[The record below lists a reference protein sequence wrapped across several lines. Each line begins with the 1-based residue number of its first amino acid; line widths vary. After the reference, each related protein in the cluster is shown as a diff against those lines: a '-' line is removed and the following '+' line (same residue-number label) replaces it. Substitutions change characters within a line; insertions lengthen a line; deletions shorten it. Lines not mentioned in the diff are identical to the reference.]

1 MTIIT
6 IITAIIMATITVFGF
21 LPGQLAIITSG
32 FLFFFNGIKAFGHF
46 KSFNSKRSD
55 VSYYEV
61 MEQDEITKA
70 LTATGIFSMLLLGSG
85 FYGLESYSFE
95 MSKELYLFS
104 SGSLFIF
111 FSFNQKLNVLFS
123 RKKVLY
129 SELERQKSDEDNRA
143 KKKTKVM
150 PIETISNHLKDFSKE
165 LDETKNSLIEGN
177 AQQSQCIEKLRNE
190 FLELK
195 RQIDRLDIESN
206 PKIKISKS

>member
-1 MTIIT
+1 MTIMTIIVA
-6 IITAIIMATITVFGF
+6 ITMAVVTVFGL
-21 LPGQLAIITSG
+21 LPGQLAILTG
-32 FLFFFNGIKAFGHF
+32 AFFLFFNGIKALGYINAFD
-46 KSFNSKRSD
+46 STSKE

-61 MEQDEITKA
+61 SEQTKIARA
-70 LTATGIFSMLLLGSG
+70 LTATGIFSIFLIGSG
-85 FYGLESYSFE
+85 FYQLESYDFK
-95 MSKELYLFS
+95 MSTQLYLFAE
-104 SGSLFIF
+104 GSLAVF
-111 FSFNQKLNVLFS
+111 FLYNQKLNVLFI
-123 RKKVLY
+123 KKKILQCELEKKKLNEY
-129 SELERQKSDEDNRA
+129 SEAQ
-143 KKKTKVM
+143 KKKEVM